1 MKLSRTSK
9 RRLSLSVVFVLLMT
23 GYFVI
28 RLVDIQV
35 VRAGELNDLSLNK
48 RALEVTTYGER
59 GSIVDTNGVVLASS
73 VERYNITA
81 SPRLIA
87 PFKRTVDGVK
97 TNVSVADAIAELSA
111 ATGRDPA
118 ILLNAVSVDPTSDFA
133 YLSKA
138 VDLSVLTAVRA
149 LRIPWVWDETQPG
162 RTYPNGA
169 VAGNLLGFI
178 GTDGPQAG
186 LELTES
192 DCLDATNGTSVYER
206 GSDGVRIPG
215 STVTTEEATDGSTL
229 KLTVDSDLQWYL
241 QQVVAARAQELGAD
255 WATAVVVDVKNGHL
269 KAVVDYPSVDPN
281 NVDGSSVNS
290 LGSLAF
296 STPYEPGST
305 MKALT
310 VASLLDQG
318 LIDPSSQFTVPGR
331 IQLAGNNFI
340 QDAWSHGDIRF
351 TAAGVLVNS
360 SNTGISIMSDLMRPA
375 DSREYML
382 KFGLNAQTGVGF
394 NGESAGSV
402 PEIQN
407 WDQVTNYAIHFG
419 QGLSLT
425 SVQVAGIYQTLGN
438 GGLRMPLTLVEGCAH
453 SDGSVTELP
462 STQGVQAVSKTA
474 ADTTVQ
480 ILENVVSSGTGA
492 LSRLLQVPG
501 YRIAAKSG
509 TAEVSE
515 NGQYGDQRIIS
526 IAGVVPA
533 EAPQYAVVVTFGRP
547 DTMKTS
553 TGAASAFSTIVTQVI
568 KAFRITPSTEPAPN
582 IPLVW

>member
-1 MKLSRTSK
+1 MRLNRTSK
-9 RRLSLSVVFVLLMT
+9 RRLTLSVVVVLLIT

-28 RLVDIQV
+28 KLVDIQV
-35 VRAGELNDLSLNK
+35 VRASELNQLSLNK
-48 RALEVTTYGER
+48 RALEVTTYGQR
-59 GSIVDTNGVVLASS
+59 GTIVDANGVVLASS

-81 SPRLIA
+81 SPRLVK
-87 PFKRTVDGVK
+87 PFERTVNGAR
-97 TNVSVADAIAELSA
+97 TTVSVADALAELAAATGKDPVTLSA
-111 ATGRDPA
+111 AVTT
-118 ILLNAVSVDPTSDFA
+118 NPTSDFA

-149 LRIPWVWDETQPG
+149 LHIPWVWDESQPG

-192 DCLDATNGTSVYER
+192 SCLAATNGKSVYER

-215 STVTTEEATDGSTL
+215 STVTTEKAKDGSTL
-229 KLTVDSDLQWYL
+229 TLTIDSDLQWYI

-255 WATAVVVDVKNGHL
+255 WATAVVVDVTNGHL

-310 VASLLDQG
+310 VASLLDEG
-318 LIDPSSQFTVPGR
+318 LITPATQLTVPGR
-331 IQLAGNNFI
+331 IPLAGNNYI
-340 QDAWSHGDIRF
+340 QDAWSHGDTRF
-351 TAAGVLVNS
+351 TATGVLVHS
-360 SNTGISIMSDLMRPA
+360 SNTGISIMSNLMTA
-375 DSREYML
+375 KDSREYML
-382 KFGLNAQTGVGF
+382 KFGLNSKTAVGF
-394 NGESAGSV
+394 NGESSGSV
-402 PEIQN
+402 PETRN

-438 GGLRMPLTLVEGCAH
+438 AGLRMPLTLVEGCTHA
-453 SDGSVTELP
+453 DGSVTEVP
-462 STQGVQAVSKTA
+462 ATKGVQAVSA
-474 ADTTVQ
+474 AAAMTTLQMMEGVTSEGP
-480 ILENVVSSGTGA
+480 LRE
-492 LSRLLQVPG
+492 LLGVPG

-509 TAEVSE
+509 TAEVSV

-553 TGAASAFSTIVTQVI
+553 TAAAPTFKTIVTQVI
-568 KAFRITPSTEPAPN
+568 KTFRITPSTTPDPN
-582 IPLVW
+582 LPLTW

>member
-1 MKLSRTSK
+1 MRITRTSK
-9 RRLSLSVVFVLLMT
+9 QRLSVTIIVMVGIVVFFIVK
-23 GYFVI
+23 
-28 RLVDIQV
+28 LVGIQV
-35 VRAGELNDLSLNK
+35 VNADELNKQSLNK
-48 RALEVTTYGER
+48 RALEVTTYGQR
-59 GSIVDTNGVVLASS
+59 GAIVDTNGVVLASS

-81 SPRLIA
+81 SPRLVK
-87 PFKRTVDGVK
+87 PFDRTVAGKKV
-97 TNVSVADAIAELSA
+97 TVSVADAIAELSA
-111 ATGRDPA
+111 ATGKDPA
-118 ILLNAVSVDPTSDFA
+118 VLINAVSVNPTSDFA

-138 VDLSVLTAVRA
+138 VNLTVLTAVRA
-149 LRIPWVWDETQPG
+149 LRIPWVWDEAQPG

-186 LELTES
+186 LELTEAS
-192 DCLDATNGTSVYER
+192 CLDATNGTSLYER

-215 STVTTEEATDGSTL
+215 STVTTEEAKDGSTL
-229 KLTVDSDLQWYL
+229 TLTIDSDLQWYI
-241 QQVVAARAQELGAD
+241 QQVVAKKAKELGAD
-255 WATAVVVDVKNGHL
+255 WATAVVARVSDGHL
-269 KAVVDYPSVDPN
+269 MAVVDYPSVDPN

-310 VASLLDQG
+310 VASLLDKG
-318 LIDPSSQFTVPGR
+318 LISASTQLTVPGR
-331 IQLAGNNFI
+331 IQLADNNYI

-360 SNTGISIMSDLMRPA
+360 SNTGISILSDLMRPK

-382 KFGLNAQTGVGF
+382 KFGLGEQTAVGF

-402 PEIQN
+402 PETRN

-438 GGLRMPLTLVEGCAH
+438 GGLRMPLTLVEGCTH
-453 SDGSVTELP
+453 PDGSVTKP
-462 STQGVQAVSKTA
+462 PQAQGVQAVSTA
-474 ADTTVQ
+474 AAKTTVQ
-480 ILENVVSSGTGA
+480 ILENVVSTGPM
-492 LSRLLQVPG
+492 SSLLQVPG

-515 NGQYGDQRIIS
+515 NGRYGNQRIIS
-526 IAGVVPA
+526 IAGLVPA
-533 EAPQYAVVVTFGRP
+533 ESPEYAVVVTFGRP

-553 TGAASAFSTIVTQVI
+553 SGAAPSFKTIATQVI
-568 KAFRITPSTEPAPN
+568 KTFRITPSTKSAPN
-582 IPLVW
+582 IPLMW

>member
-1 MKLSRTSK
+1 MKISRISK
-9 RRLSLSVVFVLLMT
+9 RRLTLTIVVVLLIT

-28 RLVDIQV
+28 KLIDIQV
-35 VRAGELNDLSLNK
+35 VQASELNQLSLNK
-48 RALEVTTYGER
+48 RALEVTTYGHR
-59 GSIVDTNGVVLASS
+59 GSIVDTNGLVLASS

-81 SPRLIA
+81 SPRLVK
-87 PFKRTVDGVK
+87 PFIRNEAGKKVT
-97 TNVSVADAIAELSA
+97 VSVTDALAELA
-111 ATGRDPA
+111 EATGKDPA
-118 ILLNAVSVDPTSDFA
+118 KLLKAVSADPASDFA
-133 YLSKA
+133 YLSKGA
-138 VDLSVLTAVRA
+138 DLRVLTAVRA

-192 DCLDATNGTSVYER
+192 SCLNATNGTYVYER

-215 STVTTEEATDGSTL
+215 STVTTKEARDGATL
-229 KLTVDSDLQWYL
+229 KLTIDRGLQWYV
-241 QQVVAARAQELGAD
+241 QQVLATRSRELGAK
-255 WATAVVVDVKNGHL
+255 WATAVVVRVKDGHL
-269 KAVVDYPSVDPN
+269 MAVADYPSVDPN
-281 NVDGSSVNS
+281 NVDGSSVNA

-310 VASLLDQG
+310 VASLLDRG
-318 LIDPSSQFTVPGR
+318 LISPGTQLTVPGR
-331 IQLAGNNFI
+331 IQLADENYI
-340 QDAWSHGDIRF
+340 QDAWSHSDIRY
-351 TAAGVLVNS
+351 TATGILVHS
-360 SNTGISIMSDLMRPA
+360 SNTGISIMSDLMRPK

-382 KFGLNAQTGVGF
+382 KFGLGSETAVGF

-402 PEIQN
+402 PQTRN

-438 GGLRMPLTLVEGCAH
+438 AGLRVPLTLVEGCEHA
-453 SDGSVTELP
+453 DGSITDIP
-462 STQGVQAVSKTA
+462 SEAGVQAVSESA
-474 ADTTVQ
+474 AATTVQ
-480 ILENVVSSGTGA
+480 MLENVVSTGPI
-492 LSRLLQVPG
+492 SSLLQIPG
-501 YRIAAKSG
+501 YRIAAKTG

-515 NGQYGDQRIIS
+515 NGRYGGQRIIS
-526 IAGVVPA
+526 VAGIVPA
-533 EAPQYAVVVTFGRP
+533 EAPEYAVVVTFGKP

-553 TGAASAFSTIVTQVI
+553 AAAAPTFKKIVTHVI
-568 KAFRITPSTEPAPN
+568 KTFRITPSTRSAPN